1 MKLLF
6 NIIIFYDKV
15 IHLVDHKK
23 PIDVIF
29 LNLSKVFNTVFHSI
43 LLVKISSIQIER
55 NVIQRVNNRL
65 TDWIQRIIV
74 NGVPPG

>member
-6 NIIIFYDKV
+6 NIIFFYDKV

-23 PIDVIF
+23 PIDLIF